1 MFKVQFRGV
10 TGNERIPLDD
20 IVYLKFDPR
29 LSAKV
34 RIRAT
39 ENSVKH
45 TDFQIVPEEGVSD
58 IVADNTDA
66 STIVV
71 YLKELRS

>member
-10 TGNERIPLDD
+10 TGQERIPLDET
-20 IVYLKFDPR
+20 VYLKFDPR

-34 RIRAT
+34 RIRPRESSAKY
-39 ENSVKH
+39 V
-45 TDFQIVPEEGVSD
+45 DYQVVPEDGIAD
-58 IVADNTDA
+58 IVADNPDA

-71 YLKELRS
+71 YLKELRQ